1 MLPRALGLR
10 RPCHGGAQGSCALKT
25 EDAHWEGVPDK
36 YKRYEANVCRIL
48 RSQSA
53 LQQVAMLY
61 ISAYSL
67 HKTPDSA
74 WTLSLFKG
82 SEGLVTELS
91 RFYSLWGKY
100 GEKLGLSKEVA
111 DVDGSALID
120 DAIAVIFSKLRKHVS
135 WHMGMMAYKL
145 IKIEKK
151 REVAPEKED
160 ETDEQKKLR
169 TAEAHRKQVLQMVGQ
184 SNLLSGGIER
194 KHMRIF
200 SVKAREELT
209 GMAQLM
215 NDSALVADLAEKKHG
230 EHGTKD
236 VGGEDD
242 VDCDD
247 CDILEAV
254 VFEGKNEETDLTIEY
269 LQKMLEQ

>member
-1 MLPRALGLR
+1 MG
-10 RPCHGGAQGSCALKT
+10 
-25 EDAHWEGVPDK
+25 
-36 YKRYEANVCRIL
+36 
-48 RSQSA
+48 
-53 LQQVAMLY
+53 
-61 ISAYSL
+61 
-67 HKTPDSA
+67 
-74 WTLSLFKG
+74 
-82 SEGLVTELS
+82 
-91 RFYSLWGKY
+91 
-100 GEKLGLSKEVA
+100 
-111 DVDGSALID
+111 

-151 REVAPEKED
+151 RAVAPEKED

-215 NDSALVADLAEKKHG
+215 NDSALVAD
-230 EHGTKD
+230 
-236 VGGEDD
+236 
-242 VDCDD
+242 
-247 CDILEAV
+247 
-254 VFEGKNEETDLTIEY
+254 
-269 LQKMLEQ
+269 